1 LFRSD
6 IFLDEIYT
14 RGDELI
20 PEFMQVLFLTNKAV
34 YEISVAS
41 VSKTTV
47 FNIGGFARAEFLD
60 NLKAKYG
67 DLQIND
73 ARITDDNDKYFLIA
87 NSFLLILYYE
97 LTSAFNNSVQ
107 DFRIVEDIYGINKAE
122 LTGFFDLDKL
132 DFT

>member
-1 LFRSD
+1 
-6 IFLDEIYT
+6 
-14 RGDELI
+14 
-20 PEFMQVLFLTNKAV
+20 MQVLFLTNKAV

-47 FNIGGFARAEFLD
+47 FNIGGFVRAEFLD
-60 NLKAKYG
+60 DLKAKYG